1 MTVLQTEFQ
10 MSSFNALLVSKTDS
24 GQKAEFVQ
32 WTESQLM
39 PGDVTIRVSHSS
51 MNYKDGLAVT
61 GKGPII
67 RQFPLIPGIDMAG
80 KVIASSHPRWKAGDD
95 VVLGGWGVG
104 ETHHGGFAQVARVK
118 GDWLVPLPK
127 GWKPQDA
134 MAVGVAGYTSMLCVM
149 ALEEQGVKPEQG
161 EVLVT
166 GAAGGVGSV
175 AIVLLAKLGFKVAA
189 STRRMKE
196 ADFLKD
202 LGATTVVDAA
212 ELNGPVK
219 PMAKTRWAA
228 AIDSVGSTTLANV
241 LSMIQPEGSVAACGL
256 AQGMDLPTS
265 VAPFILRGV
274 RLIGINSVTTPLPRR
289 QQAWDRLVRDLDMA
303 KLHAL
308 STTVGL
314 SDIPRVAEDIVAG
327 KTRGRVIVN
336 VNR

>member
-1 MTVLQTEFQ
+1 MNTFR
-10 MSSFNALLVSKTDS
+10 ALVVSKTES
-24 GQKAEFVQ
+24 GQSADFAE
-32 WTESQLM
+32 WTEDQLM

-51 MNYKDGLAVT
+51 VNYKDGLAVT
-61 GKGPII
+61 GKSPII
-67 RQFPLIPGIDMAG
+67 RHYPLIPGIDLAG
-80 KVIASSHPRWKAGDD
+80 KITKSSHPRWKVGDD

-104 ETHHGGFAQVARVK
+104 ESHHGGFAQVARVK
-118 GDWLVPLPK
+118 GDWLVSLSK
-127 GWKPQDA
+127 GWKPEDA

-149 ALEEQGVKPEQG
+149 ALEEQGVKPDQG

-189 STRRMKE
+189 STRRPNE
-196 ADFLKD
+196 ADYLKS
-202 LGATTVVDAA
+202 LGATSIVDAA
-212 ELNGPVK
+212 ELNTPVK
-219 PMAKTRWAA
+219 ALAKTRWAA

-241 LSMIQPEGSVAACGL
+241 LSQIMPEGSVAACGL

-289 QQAWDRLVRDLDMA
+289 EATWARLARDLDLA
-303 KLHAL
+303 KLHSL
-308 STTVGL
+308 TTTVGL
-314 SDIPRVAEDIVAG
+314 SDVPQVAAEIVAG
-327 KTRGRVIVN
+327 KTRGRVVVD

>member
-1 MTVLQTEFQ
+1 MPTFR
-10 MSSFNALLVSKTDS
+10 ALLVSKTDS
-24 GQKAEFVQ
+24 GQKAEFVN
-32 WTESQLM
+32 WTEDQLM

-51 MNYKDGLAVT
+51 VNYKDGLAVT

-80 KVIASSHPRWKAGDD
+80 KVTASSHPRWKPGDD

-104 ETHHGGFAQVARVK
+104 EGHHGGFSQVARVK
-118 GDWLVPLPK
+118 GDWLVALPQ
-127 GWKPQDA
+127 GWKPEDA

-149 ALEEQGVKPEQG
+149 ALEEQGVKPDLG

-175 AIVLLAKLGFKVAA
+175 AIVLLAKLGYKVAA
-189 STRRMKE
+189 STRRLNE
-196 ADFLKD
+196 SDFLKS
-202 LGATTVVDAA
+202 LGASSIIDAA
-212 ELNGPVK
+212 ELNVPVK
-219 PMAKTRWAA
+219 PLAKTRWAA
-228 AIDSVGSTTLANV
+228 AIDSVGSVTLANI
-241 LSMIQPEGSVAACGL
+241 LSMIQPEGTVAACGL

-289 QQAWDRLVRDLDMA
+289 EATWARLAKDLDLA

-314 SDIPRVAEDIVAG
+314 SDVPRVAEDIVAG
-327 KTRGRVIVN
+327 KTRGRVIVD